1 MCLGVL
7 DAEILPLPVLSPE
20 TGKYSLIQNQISNM
34 KKLFQLFALMT
45 SLLMG
50 TVKMEAGAVLTF
62 DFMTDHPRTTI
73 RIDQG
78 YKDVR
83 GNRVYW
89 KGEWA
94 GLFGNKIAFD
104 ALSAYPTLSG
114 EGGLVDYH
122 DHQKMYIENLSAG
135 DKVTFY
141 YTGTNALLQY
151 HVSSSCTMQT
161 LYNNFDSI
169 ASGVAYRVISPGE
182 LCVLNKWKRN
192 EAETIIT
199 KIVIETASNE
209 ETVRL
214 TEGMCTYCSNNPL
227 NFSAATG
234 VRAYVATGYE
244 NGNFTFRQVEYV
256 PSQTGFLVVADRKT
270 DKSATIAIG
279 RSSDY
284 RKNAVDNNL
293 FIGALSVLRVSL
305 EEGKKYFIFA
315 VADGKVGIF
324 RMNRNFK
331 CDASKAY
338 LVVDE

>member
-20 TGKYSLIQNQISNM
+20 TGKYSLIQNQNSNM

-104 ALSAYPTLSG
+104 ALSAYPSLRG
-114 EGGLVDYH
+114 DGGLVDYH

-244 NGNFTFRQVEYV
+244 NGNFIFKQVKYV
-256 PSQTGFLVVADRKT
+256 PSMTGFLVVSSDRKIST
-270 DKSATIAIG
+270 VSLPIG
-279 RSSDY
+279 RS
-284 RKNAVDNNL
+284 KNYKENVIGINL
-293 FIGALSVLRVSL
+293 FQGALSAVQIVPVA
-305 EEGKKYFIFA
+305 GKGYYIFA

-324 RMNRNFK
+324 KMDGSFQCQNR
-331 CDASKAY
+331 KAY
-338 LVVDE
+338 LVVNK